1 MMRYWVHALRYVK
14 AYWSKKQVRE
24 TVINE
29 EMDKKLLDQLLKE
42 EEDEDEENDVSTF
55 IYLLDYLLCVV
66 LYKLPYMRQHCY
78 HEGNNVALSL
88 QKPAT
93 VTSN

>member
-29 EMDKKLLDQLLKE
+29 EIERKLLEQVLRE
-42 EEDEDEENDVSTF
+42 EEDEDGENDVSVGKGIGRF
-55 IYLLDYLLCVV
+55 LD
-66 LYKLPYMRQHCY
+66 
-78 HEGNNVALSL
+78 
-88 QKPAT
+88 
-93 VTSN
+93 

>member
-29 EMDKKLLDQLLKE
+29 EIERKLLEQVLREEE
-42 EEDEDEENDVSTF
+42 EEDDGENDVSVGKGIVRF
-55 IYLLDYLLCVV
+55 VD
-66 LYKLPYMRQHCY
+66 
-78 HEGNNVALSL
+78 
-88 QKPAT
+88 
-93 VTSN
+93 

>member
-29 EMDKKLLDQLLKE
+29 EIERKLLEQVLRE
-42 EEDEDEENDVSTF
+42 EEDEDGENDVRKMFVCLFACILSVM
-55 IYLLDYLLCVV
+55 IDPAICNLLKLL
-66 LYKLPYMRQHCY
+66 LP
-78 HEGNNVALSL
+78 
-88 QKPAT
+88 
-93 VTSN
+93 